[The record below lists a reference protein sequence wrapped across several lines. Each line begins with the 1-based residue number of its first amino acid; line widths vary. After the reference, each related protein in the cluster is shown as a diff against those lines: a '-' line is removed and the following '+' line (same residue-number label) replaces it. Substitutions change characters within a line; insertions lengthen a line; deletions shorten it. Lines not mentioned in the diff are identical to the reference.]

1 MNPPPTC
8 MTCDHWHPYHPWDGY
23 CTQSNI
29 YTSNTDA
36 CDKHVPIKIK
46 LNKLKKPVITRSK

>member
-8 MTCDHWHPYHPWDGY
+8 MTCDHWHPYHPWDGW

-29 YTSNTDA
+29 HTSNTET
-36 CDKHVPIKIK
+36 CDKHVPIEIK
-46 LNKLKKPVITRSK
+46 PTQETNENNL